1 MFLEFYDR
9 ECPHCLKMAEL
20 VSHLKRETVIDIEQF
35 LRGGFGIGFERFI
48 GFCLI
53 AMIFLKLLLAVLCN
67 RLKIE
72 IEHEISTS
80 KIPVEENPKLAYK
93 FNVINLP
100 TFIIYR
106 NGKKVKTLVA
116 FRRKKSYYHY

>member
-1 MFLEFYDR
+1 MQSIVKEI
-9 ECPHCLKMAEL
+9 
-20 VSHLKRETVIDIEQF
+20 KRE
-35 LRGGFGIGFERFI
+35 LKGK
-48 GFCLI
+48 
-53 AMIFLKLLLAVLCN
+53 AKIFVFDF
-67 RLKIE
+67 
-72 IEHEISTS
+72 
-80 KIPVEENPKLAYK
+80 EENPKLAYK